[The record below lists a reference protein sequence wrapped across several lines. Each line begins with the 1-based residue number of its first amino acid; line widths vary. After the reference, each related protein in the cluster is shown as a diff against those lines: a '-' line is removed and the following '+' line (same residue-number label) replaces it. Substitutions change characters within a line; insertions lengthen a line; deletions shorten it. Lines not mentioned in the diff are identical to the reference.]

1 MSQNKDFNISVE
13 EIITLTDDEE
23 IDSIDNTKSDD
34 SICLKLN
41 KSEPKE
47 KFINAEINNEFDYD
61 KIPIPQLLNKKKKQ
75 RRTQK
80 NENLSRI

>member
-23 IDSIDNTKSDD
+23 IDSIDNTKSDE

-61 KIPIPQLLNKKKKQ
+61 KIQLLNKIRRKKYFLQ
-75 RRTQK
+75 
-80 NENLSRI
+80 

>member
-13 EIITLTDDEE
+13 EIITLSDDEE
-23 IDSIDNTKSDD
+23 IDSIDNTKSDE

-47 KFINAEINNEFDYD
+47 K
-61 KIPIPQLLNKKKKQ
+61 L
-75 RRTQK
+75 K
-80 NENLSRI
+80 NSSMRK